1 VAGMTTREG
10 EYLAECFLPD
20 VQEADLRAL
29 DARAE
34 ASAVALAATGRR
46 VRYLG
51 SLLLREDEVVLCL
64 FAGTRDAVDEAA
76 RRADVP
82 FERIV
87 ETARSPWAAHHI
99 DTRGPDQ

>member
-1 VAGMTTREG
+1 MTATGEG

-20 VQEADLRAL
+20 VRESDLSAL
-29 DARAE
+29 DMRAE

-64 FAGTRDAVDEAA
+64 YAGERDAVDEAA
-76 RRADVP
+76 RRAEVP

-87 ETARSPWAAHHI
+87 ETARSPWAAHHN
-99 DTRGPDQ
+99 DTRGPDR

>member
-1 VAGMTTREG
+1 MTVTREG

-20 VQEADLRAL
+20 VRESDLRAL

-34 ASAVALAATGRR
+34 ASAVAVAATGQR

-64 FAGTRDAVDEAA
+64 YAGTRDAVDEAA
-76 RRADVP
+76 RRAGVP
-82 FERIV
+82 FERIL
-87 ETARSPWAAHHI
+87 EAARSPWAAHHN
-99 DTRGPDQ
+99 DTRGTDR